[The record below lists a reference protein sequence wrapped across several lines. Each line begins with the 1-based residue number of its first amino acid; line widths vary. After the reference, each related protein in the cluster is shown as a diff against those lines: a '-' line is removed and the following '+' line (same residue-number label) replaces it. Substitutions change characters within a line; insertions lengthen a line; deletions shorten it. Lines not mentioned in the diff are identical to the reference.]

1 MKDWFDNL
9 DQKEQRI
16 VMVAGSLI
24 AVFLIWLLLIR
35 PLFSAAATRARRVEI
50 RQQELHTMQELAG
63 RVIRDP
69 RAPNA
74 GQRPLVIIINET
86 AADFGLGAMRSQAMA
101 DGATLRITMEEAP
114 FDAVV
119 QWLGYLHSSY
129 GVVVQS
135 AGFNQSNTTGATRTT
150 LVLARG
156 L

>member
-1 MKDWFDNL
+1 MNDWFDNL

-24 AVFLIWLLLIR
+24 AVFLIWLVLIR
-35 PLFSAAATRARRVEI
+35 PLFSAAATQARRVEI
-50 RQQELHTMQELAG
+50 RKQELQTMQELAG
-63 RVIRDP
+63 RVIRNP
-69 RAPNA
+69 QNPGA
-74 GQRPLVIIINET
+74 GQRPLVVIVNES

-101 DGATLRITMEEAP
+101 DGATLRITMDEAP

-119 QWLGYLHSSY
+119 QWLGFLNSNY
-129 GVVVQS
+129 GVMVQS
-135 AGFNQSNTTGATRTT
+135 AGFNRSNTTGATRTT